1 VALQLARARDPGIAA
16 NDDAPGGSLEQG
28 HHRPQGAP
36 PVDLGRDVDPV
47 GDADIGGA
55 GLDQLQR
62 VGGRARLDDLELDA
76 LVLVVARRE
85 RAVDA
90 GVDGVRDE
98 IENQGRPFAPVS
110 VTAAAAQGERDQR
123 DRARGGPQACE
134 VSRR

>member
-28 HHRPQGAP
+28 HHRSQGAS
-36 PVDLGRDVDPV
+36 PVDLGSDVDPV
-47 GDADIGGA
+47 GDPDIGGA

-62 VGGRARLDDLELDA
+62 VGGRAGLDDLELDA

-90 GVDGVRDE
+90 GVDGIRDE